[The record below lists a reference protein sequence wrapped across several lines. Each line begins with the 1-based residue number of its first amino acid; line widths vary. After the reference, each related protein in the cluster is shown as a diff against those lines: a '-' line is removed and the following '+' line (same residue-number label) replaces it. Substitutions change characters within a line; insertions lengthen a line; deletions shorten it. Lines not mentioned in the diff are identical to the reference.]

1 MKILIILFIF
11 LLIFLFFF
19 SNCFSMNFTE
29 SLLINPVLPMY
40 QKIVIENSK
49 NSNTINILASDSNSL
64 YFYMKN
70 TSSSAYSPY
79 YINFSLNGEIPIFS
93 IYTTSKTY
101 QFMST
106 SPFVS
111 AYNSTNS
118 YPFTS
123 VDETNTNTLTFTDS
137 IIFQNKYIICF
148 DSKNGNN
155 CIIQSMSTNNDGQIV
170 FPFLSGS
177 NNLVIFTNF
186 KNESSF
192 SLQFPATVNDT
203 ISYAECNYSRLPIAI
218 KNNPPYETRIT
229 FLNNMYIDGTD
240 SNLLYFVGNSAIINI
255 NMFQSLNSIMFGII
269 NFKSYQI
276 DQYGKVSY
284 ITFNGEMVKQ
294 QPFPDGSVFD
304 AKPLLYALPASPSE
318 TADGSSLFNID
329 QIIIQSATNF
339 NCISIQVVD
348 PYLSLSSGTTIL
360 STSNK
365 ALLFQSLMS
374 TDSGDLIP
382 NPDANK
388 VIYFNLNVGGYF
400 HIIDALTFTNANQ
413 GFFVGYGDSIESTPS
428 NSPNSSGESSAPTLQ
443 LLQGYEDINPGF
455 STDKTYPVESINPN
469 INRVTCIDGI
479 LFQNNNS
486 IQITGDGNILLQI
499 GTQQTIID
507 LTKNSSISPP
517 LTFTN
522 DVNID
527 QTIITNPINMIE
539 FSNNMVIKSSPF
551 GIFGTSASITF
562 SEFLTAKNNFS
573 GTMRENI
580 AL

>member
-1 MKILIILFIF
+1 
-11 LLIFLFFF
+11 
-19 SNCFSMNFTE
+19 
-29 SLLINPVLPMY
+29 
-40 QKIVIENSK
+40 
-49 NSNTINILASDSNSL
+49 
-64 YFYMKN
+64 
-70 TSSSAYSPY
+70 
-79 YINFSLNGEIPIFS
+79 
-93 IYTTSKTY
+93 
-101 QFMST
+101 
-106 SPFVS
+106 
-111 AYNSTNS
+111 
-118 YPFTS
+118 
-123 VDETNTNTLTFTDS
+123 
-137 IIFQNKYIICF
+137 
-148 DSKNGNN
+148 
-155 CIIQSMSTNNDGQIV
+155 MSTNNDGQIV